1 MHPFMNLRFASG
13 LLVAMLTAAFG
24 VPVQA
29 QFAPTAPKHT
39 SLLKRPMIFYLA
51 KGEPDACGPGCAEWI
66 AAEGE
71 IDLGAPQRLRQ
82 FLAKQGQKRLPIYF
96 HSPGG
101 LAGHSMEIGRLL
113 RERQMTAGV
122 ALTVPT
128 DCARRDAAACSA
140 LKQSGQ
146 PLAAELW
153 SAGACYSGCVYAVIG
168 GKVRQVPPG
177 ARLGVHA
184 AKPVQVMADGRVVP
198 YPRKPAPQAAER
210 LDAQLRNHIR
220 AMGISAQLLEIAAN
234 TPHEKIRRLTRDEIA
249 KLNIDR
255 REFLES
261 NWMVVE
267 SPRKPPSAMKFAV
280 ESTGAGGGEFRISAL
295 SLTCVPRSAD
305 ARHGLAS
312 ASPPKFLAR
321 IAYLRGLESE
331 RTNGPQQFRLAIGE
345 RSFVFARAGAIA
357 KIDGLE
363 SGGSFDTRFDV
374 KPLEFFEE
382 VQSGDAI
389 EIVATD
395 PRGTSRVTRLSTAGL
410 ARAMIAL
417 RSKCADTNW
426 AIAR

>member
-1 MHPFMNLRFASG
+1 
-13 LLVAMLTAAFG
+13 MLTAAFSA
-24 VPVQA
+24 PALA
-29 QFAPTAPKHT
+29 QLEPPAPKHA

-122 ALTVPT
+122 ALTVPV
-128 DCARRDAAACSA
+128 DCARRDAVACNA

-146 PLAAELW
+146 PVSAELW
-153 SAGACYSGCVYAVIG
+153 GAGACYSGCVYAVIG

-184 AKPVQVMADGRVVP
+184 SKPVQVLADGRVVP
-198 YPRKPAPQAAER
+198 YPRRPPPQAVER
-210 LDAQLRNHIR
+210 LETQLRNHIR
-220 AMGISAQLLEIAAN
+220 AMGIDAQLLEIATG

-280 ESTGAGGGEFRISAL
+280 ESTGAGGREFRISAL
-295 SLTCVPRSAD
+295 SLTCVPRPVD
-305 ARHGLAS
+305 ARSGLAP

-321 IAYLRGLESE
+321 VAYLRGLESE
-331 RTNGPQQFRLAIGE
+331 RTDSPQQFRLAIGE
-345 RSFVFARAGAIA
+345 RSFVFARVGAIA

-374 KPLEFFEE
+374 KPLEFFEG

-389 EIVATD
+389 EIAASD
-395 PRGTSRVTRLSTAGL
+395 PRGKARVTRLSTAGL
-410 ARAMIAL
+410 ARAMSAL
-417 RSKCADTNW
+417 RSKCTDTGSPS
-426 AIAR
+426 AR